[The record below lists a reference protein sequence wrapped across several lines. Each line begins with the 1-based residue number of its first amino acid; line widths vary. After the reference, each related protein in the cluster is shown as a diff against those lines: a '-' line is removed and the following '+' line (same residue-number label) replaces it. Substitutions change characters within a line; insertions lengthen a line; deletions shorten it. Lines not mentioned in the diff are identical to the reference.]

1 MIKRTSIFII
11 SFLCFGT
18 LLIAQTESTLD
29 DLLEKLQEN
38 HMSSVSDVFTL
49 EEQLILREHF
59 SNLSDPENSEGA
71 AVFLFGPNNSKGTFG
86 SFDVMDPSVFSQI
99 STSPLTEFE
108 GAGAWDYNA
117 LNFKVIDNV
126 GALYTLEL
134 NGTYNFVGNLFPPIG
149 ESFVGLEYD
158 MSTDILYGLSTDGAG
173 SSTLSTIDPIGPTMT
188 PIGDTDIMLPINLAI
203 DNASV
208 AYTIGV
214 DGNFSYRIELAT
226 AVATPLGDSGFDPN
240 FGQGMSYDPNND
252 MIYLSAFNNTTF
264 QSELRILDTTTGMT
278 SFEGPIG
285 NTVPGGTIQVGWV
298 GSPDNQLSVG
308 DNTLSNFSF
317 YPNPARNILNVKAN
331 DNIEN
336 ITIYNLLGQ
345 KVISQNINAFTSNIN
360 ITSLTTGLYI
370 LKANIN
376 GKSGSYKLIKR

>member
-1 MIKRTSIFII
+1 MRKRTSIFII

-18 LLIAQTESTLD
+18 LLFAQTESSLD

-59 SNLSDPENSEGA
+59 SNFSDPENLEGA
-71 AVFLFGPNNSKGTFG
+71 FLLYGPNNSKGTFG
-86 SFDVMDPSVFSQI
+86 SFYYMDPSVFGPI
-99 STSPLTEFE
+99 SNSPLTEFE
-108 GAGAWDYNA
+108 GSGAWDYSA
-117 LNFKVIDNV
+117 LEFKVIDNIGNLWRLSV
-126 GALYTLEL
+126 T
-134 NGTYNFVGNLFPPIG
+134 GTYNFIGTLVAPAG
-149 ESFVGLEYD
+149 ESFTGLEYD
-158 MSTDILYGLSTDGAG
+158 INSGTLYGLSTDGSG
-173 SSTLSTIDPIGPTMT
+173 SSTLSTIDVVGWNVT
-188 PIGDTDIMLPINLAI
+188 PIGNTGIMLPINLAI

-208 AYTIGV
+208 GYTIGV

-240 FGQGMSYDPNND
+240 FGQGMSYDPNTD
-252 MIYLSAFNNTTF
+252 IIFAAAFNNDTF
-264 QSELRILDTTTGMT
+264 QSELRSLDTDTGMT
-278 SFEGPIG
+278 TFEGIIG
-285 NTVPGGTIQVGWV
+285 NTIPGGLIQLGWV
-298 GSPDNQLSVG
+298 GIPDDQLSVG

-336 ITIYNLLGQ
+336 IAIYNLLGQ
-345 KVISQNINAFTSNIN
+345 KVISQNVNAFTSNIN

>member
-1 MIKRTSIFII
+1 M
-11 SFLCFGT
+11 CFGT
-18 LLIAQTESTLD
+18 LLFAQTESLLD

-38 HMSSVSDVFTL
+38 HKSSVSDVFTL

-59 SNLSDPENSEGA
+59 SNFSDPENLEGA
-71 AVFLFGPNNSKGTFG
+71 FLLYGPNNSKGTFG
-86 SFDVMDPSVFSQI
+86 SLYYMDPSVFGPI
-99 STSPLTEFE
+99 SNSPLTEFE
-108 GAGAWDYNA
+108 GSGAWDYNA
-117 LNFKVIDNV
+117 LEFKVIDNIGNLWRLSV
-126 GALYTLEL
+126 T
-134 NGTYNFVGNLFPPIG
+134 GTYNFIGTLVAPTG
-149 ESFVGLEYD
+149 ESFTGLEYD
-158 MSTDILYGLSTDGAG
+158 INSGTLYGLSTDGFG
-173 SSTLSTIDPIGPTMT
+173 SSTLSTIDVVGWNVT
-188 PIGDTDIMLPINLAI
+188 PIGNTGIRLPINLAI

-208 AYTIGV
+208 GYTIGV

-226 AVATPLGDSGFDPN
+226 AVATNLGDSGFDPN
-240 FGQGMSYDPNND
+240 FGQGMSYDPNTD
-252 MIYLSAFNNTTF
+252 MIFAAAFNNDTF
-264 QSELRILDTTTGMT
+264 QSELRILDTNTGMT
-278 SFEGPIG
+278 TFEGIIG
-285 NTVPGGTIQVGWV
+285 NTIPGGLIQLGWV
-298 GSPDNQLSVG
+298 GIPDDQLSVG

-336 ITIYNLLGQ
+336 IAIYNLLGQ